1 MVIMGCGRLVV
12 VVLVV
17 LLNVILSNN
26 NEEKDGDEERIRQ
39 ELVER
44 SATVNPSF
52 WLFGVCFLE
61 MVLRWKKMLIGSPAT
76 SHQSPKKAFTLS
88 KRLQWLSGAT
98 MM

>member
-1 MVIMGCGRLVV
+1 MRMVIMGCGRLVV

-52 WLFGVCFLE
+52 
-61 MVLRWKKMLIGSPAT
+61 
-76 SHQSPKKAFTLS
+76 
-88 KRLQWLSGAT
+88 
-98 MM
+98 